1 MHAVIMAGG
10 RGTRFWPRSRSTT
23 PKQLLDIIGEKTMIQ
38 QTVERILPVMNKENI
53 HIVTNIEQVETLKKQ
68 LPDIN
73 DRNIIAEP
81 FGRNTAPCICLAAAK
96 ITKNDPD
103 AVMAVLPADHYM
115 GDNKGFCD
123 CISRA
128 GQVAL
133 ESSAL
138 VTIGITPDRPETG
151 YGYIEFD
158 EESMSTSN
166 HAYSVISYHEKPDI
180 NKARDYLAKGNYLWN
195 SGMFVWKVETI
206 LKNIE
211 RFLPETYKEITN
223 ISDCF
228 DKPDFDIFLK
238 QAYEKIESISIDYG
252 VLEKADSVLTIKG
265 DFGWNDIGSWA
276 AIHDISEKD
285 KDNNVLIGDIISIDS
300 SDTLVYNKNKLT
312 AIVGIKDVYVV
323 ETDDALLICSKDKV
337 QDVRKVVDELEKK
350 GKFKY
355 L

>member
-1 MHAVIMAGG
+1 MYAVIMAGG
-10 RGTRFWPRSRSTT
+10 RGTRFWPRSRSTL
-23 PKQLLDIIGEKTMIQ
+23 PKQMLDITGEKTMIQ
-38 QTVERILPVMNKENI
+38 QTVERILPVVNKENI
-53 HIVTNIEQVETLKKQ
+53 YIVTNIEQLESLKKQ
-68 LPDIN
+68 LPNIN
-73 DRNIIAEP
+73 ESNIIAEP

-96 ITKNDPD
+96 ITKDDPD

-123 CISRA
+123 CISKA

-138 VTIGITPDRPETG
+138 VTIGITPDKPETG

-158 EESMSTSN
+158 EENRSPSDD
-166 HAYSVISYHEKPDI
+166 AYNVITYHEKPDI
-180 NKARDYLAKGNYLWN
+180 NKARDYLSKGNYLWN

-206 LKNIE
+206 LKNIK
-211 RFLPETYKEITN
+211 RFLPETYREIMN
-223 ISDCF
+223 LSDCF
-228 DKPDFDIFLK
+228 DTPDFDKSLK
-238 QAYEKIESISIDYG
+238 QAYEMIESISIDYG

-265 DFGWNDIGSWA
+265 DFGWNDIGSWT

-285 KDNNVLIGDIISIDS
+285 KDNNVLIGDIISVDS
-300 SDTLVYNKNKLT
+300 SDSLVYNKKKLT

>member
-1 MHAVIMAGG
+1 MYAVIMAGG
-10 RGTRFWPRSRSTT
+10 RGTRFWPRSRSTL
-23 PKQLLDIIGEKTMIQ
+23 PKQMLDITGEKTMIQ
-38 QTVERILPVMNKENI
+38 QTVERILPLISKENI
-53 HIVTNIEQVETLKKQ
+53 YIVTNKDQIKTLKEQ

-73 DRNIIAEP
+73 DNNIIAEP

-96 ITKNDPD
+96 ITKDDPD

-115 GDNKGFCD
+115 ADNKGFCD
-123 CISRA
+123 CISKA

-138 VTIGITPDRPETG
+138 VTIGITPDKPETG

-158 EESMSTSN
+158 KEN
-166 HAYSVISYHEKPDI
+166 RPPIDGVYNVITYHEKPDI
-180 NKARDYLAKGNYLWN
+180 DKARDYLEKENYLWN

-211 RFLPETYKEITN
+211 RFLPETYREIMTL
-223 ISDCF
+223 SDCF
-228 DKPDFDIFLK
+228 DTPDFDMSLK
-238 QAYEKIESISIDYG
+238 LAYEKIESISIDYG
-252 VLEKADSVLTIKG
+252 ILEKADSVLTIKG
-265 DFGWNDIGSWA
+265 DFGWNDIGSWT

-285 KDNNVLIGDIISIDS
+285 NDNNVLIGDIISVDS
-300 SDTLVYNKNKLT
+300 SDSLVYNKNKLT
-312 AIVGIKDVYVV
+312 AVVGLKDVYVV
-323 ETDDALLICSKDKV
+323 ETEDALLICSKDKV

-350 GKFKY
+350 GKLDY